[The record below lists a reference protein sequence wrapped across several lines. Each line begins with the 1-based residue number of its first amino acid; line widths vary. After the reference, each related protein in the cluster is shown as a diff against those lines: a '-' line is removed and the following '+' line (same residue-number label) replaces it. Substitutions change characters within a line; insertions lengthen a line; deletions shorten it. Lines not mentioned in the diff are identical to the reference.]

1 MGWKQS
7 AAVAILFVTAVL
19 LISFQLPG
27 LVLDRVAGV
36 NAINPPIVRA
46 AIFATMVID
55 ILIVAPIYVAS
66 ARMIRR
72 GWAARMIRRG
82 WAGGRDL
89 TLISGGVVV
98 GLYLMWLG
106 TSLWMWCKNLKI
118 EGIDF
123 SSVLFVAYN
132 SLFVTLGFL
141 ILVSGLVIHREGE
154 A

>member
-1 MGWKQS
+1 MGWKRS

-36 NAINPPIVRA
+36 NAIDPPIARA
-46 AIFATMVID
+46 AILATMVID
-55 ILIVAPIYVAS
+55 ILILAPICVAS
-66 ARMIRR
+66 
-72 GWAARMIRRG
+72 ARMIRRG

-89 TLISGGVVV
+89 ALISGGLVV

-106 TSLWMWCKNLKI
+106 TSLWMWFKNLKI
-118 EGIDF
+118 GGIDF
-123 SSVLFVAYN
+123 SSVWFVAYN

-141 ILVSGLVIHREGE
+141 ILVSGLIIRREE
-154 A
+154 

>member
-7 AAVAILFVTAVL
+7 VAVAILFVTAVL

-36 NAINPPIVRA
+36 NAIDPPIARA
-46 AIFATMVID
+46 AILATMVID
-55 ILIVAPIYVAS
+55 ILILAPICVAS

-72 GWAARMIRRG
+72 GWAV
-82 WAGGRDL
+82 GRDL
-89 TLISGGVVV
+89 ALISGGLVV

-106 TSLWMWCKNLKI
+106 TSFWMWFKNLKI

-123 SSVLFVAYN
+123 SSVWFVAYN

-141 ILVSGLVIHREGE
+141 IIVSGLVIRREE
-154 A
+154 

>member
-7 AAVAILFVTAVL
+7 VAVAILFVTAVL

-36 NAINPPIVRA
+36 NAIDPPIARA
-46 AIFATMVID
+46 AILATMVID
-55 ILIVAPIYVAS
+55 ILILAPICVAS
-66 ARMIRR
+66 
-72 GWAARMIRRG
+72 ARMIRRG

-89 TLISGGVVV
+89 ALISGGLVV

-106 TSLWMWCKNLKI
+106 TSLWMWFKNLKI
-118 EGIDF
+118 GGIDF
-123 SSVLFVAYN
+123 SSVWFVAYN

-141 ILVSGLVIHREGE
+141 ILVSGLIIRREE
-154 A
+154 

>member
-7 AAVAILFVTAVL
+7 AEVAILFVTAVL
-19 LISFQLPG
+19 LITFQLPG
-27 LVLDRVAGV
+27 LILDRVAGV
-36 NAINPPIVRA
+36 NAIDPLIARA

-55 ILIVAPIYVAS
+55 ILIVAPICVAS
-66 ARMIRR
+66 
-72 GWAARMIRRG
+72 ARMIRRG

-89 TLISGGVVV
+89 ALISGGLVV

-106 TSLWMWCKNLKI
+106 TSFWMWFKNLKI

-123 SSVLFVAYN
+123 SSVWFVAYN

-141 ILVSGLVIHREGE
+141 IIVSGLVIRREE
-154 A
+154 

>member
-7 AAVAILFVTAVL
+7 TAVAILFVTAVL

-27 LVLDRVAGV
+27 LVLDQFAGV
-36 NAINPPIVRA
+36 NAIDPPIARA

-55 ILIVAPIYVAS
+55 ILILAPICVAS

-72 GWAARMIRRG
+72 GWV
-82 WAGGRDL
+82 GGRDL
-89 TLISGGVVV
+89 ALISGGLVV

-106 TSLWMWCKNLKI
+106 TSVWMWFKNLKI

-123 SSVLFVAYN
+123 TSVWFVAYN

-141 ILVSGLVIHREGE
+141 ILVSGLIIRREE
-154 A
+154 

>member
-7 AAVAILFVTAVL
+7 VAVAILFVTAVL

-36 NAINPPIVRA
+36 NAIDPPIARA
-46 AIFATMVID
+46 AILATMVID
-55 ILIVAPIYVAS
+55 ILILTPICVAS
-66 ARMIRR
+66 
-72 GWAARMIRRG
+72 ARMIRRG

-89 TLISGGVVV
+89 ALISGGLVV

-106 TSLWMWCKNLKI
+106 TSLWMWFKNLKI
-118 EGIDF
+118 GGIDF
-123 SSVLFVAYN
+123 SSVWFVAYN

-141 ILVSGLVIHREGE
+141 ILVSGLIIRREE
-154 A
+154 

>member
-7 AAVAILFVTAVL
+7 VAVAILFVTAVL

-36 NAINPPIVRA
+36 NAIDPPIARA
-46 AIFATMVID
+46 AILATMVID
-55 ILIVAPIYVAS
+55 ILILAPICVAS
-66 ARMIRR
+66 
-72 GWAARMIRRG
+72 ARMIRRG

-89 TLISGGVVV
+89 ALISGGVTV

-106 TSLWMWCKNLKI
+106 TSLWMWFKNLKI
-118 EGIDF
+118 GGIDF
-123 SSVLFVAYN
+123 SSVWFVAYN

-141 ILVSGLVIHREGE
+141 ILVSGLIIRREE
-154 A
+154 

>member
-19 LISFQLPG
+19 LITFQLPG

-36 NAINPPIVRA
+36 NAIDPLIARA

-55 ILIVAPIYVAS
+55 ILIVAPICVAS
-66 ARMIRR
+66 
-72 GWAARMIRRG
+72 ARMIRRG

-89 TLISGGVVV
+89 ALISGGLVV

-106 TSLWMWCKNLKI
+106 TSFWMWFKNLKI

-123 SSVLFVAYN
+123 SSVWFVAYN

-141 ILVSGLVIHREGE
+141 IIVSGFVIRREE
-154 A
+154 

>member
-7 AAVAILFVTAVL
+7 AEVAILFVTAVL
-19 LISFQLPG
+19 LITFQLPG
-27 LVLDRVAGV
+27 LILDRVAGV
-36 NAINPPIVRA
+36 NAIDPLIARA

-55 ILIVAPIYVAS
+55 ILIVAPICVAS
-66 ARMIRR
+66 
-72 GWAARMIRRG
+72 ARMIRRG

-89 TLISGGVVV
+89 ALISGGLVV

-106 TSLWMWCKNLKI
+106 TSLWMWFKNLKI

-123 SSVLFVAYN
+123 SSVWFVAYN

-141 ILVSGLVIHREGE
+141 IIVSGLVIRREE
-154 A
+154 

>member
-1 MGWKQS
+1 MKQLSLIQMGWKQN
-7 AAVAILFVTAVL
+7 AAVAILFITAVL
-19 LISFQLPG
+19 LLSFQLPG

-36 NAINPPIVRA
+36 NAIDPPIVRA

-55 ILIVAPIYVAS
+55 ILIVAPICVAS
-66 ARMIRR
+66 
-72 GWAARMIRRG
+72 ARMIRRG

-123 SSVLFVAYN
+123 SSILFVAYN
-132 SLFVTLGFL
+132 SLFVILGFL
-141 ILVSGLVIHREGE
+141 ILVSGLVIRREGE

>member
-19 LISFQLPG
+19 LITFQLPG

-36 NAINPPIVRA
+36 NTIDPPIARA

-55 ILIVAPIYVAS
+55 ILILAPICVAS
-66 ARMIRR
+66 
-72 GWAARMIRRG
+72 ARMIRRG

-89 TLISGGVVV
+89 ALISGGLVV

-106 TSLWMWCKNLKI
+106 TSLWMWFKNLKI

-123 SSVLFVAYN
+123 SSVWFVAYN

-141 ILVSGLVIHREGE
+141 ILVSGLIMRRKE
-154 A
+154 

>member
-7 AAVAILFVTAVL
+7 VAVAILFVTAVL

-36 NAINPPIVRA
+36 NAIDPPIARA
-46 AIFATMVID
+46 AILATMVID
-55 ILIVAPIYVAS
+55 ILILAPICVAS
-66 ARMIRR
+66 
-72 GWAARMIRRG
+72 ARMIRRG

-89 TLISGGVVV
+89 ALISGGLVV

-106 TSLWMWCKNLKI
+106 TSLWMWFKNLKI
-118 EGIDF
+118 GGIDF
-123 SSVLFVAYN
+123 SSVWFVAYN

-141 ILVSGLVIHREGE
+141 ILASGLLIRREE
-154 A
+154 